1 MMSHADQS
9 IPKINTGVS
18 GFDHISFGG
27 LPEARTTLVAGTSG
41 SAKTVFASHFLAAGI
56 QQFDEAG
63 VFITFEEPAAEI
75 RRNMRGFGW
84 DVANWEDDGKW
95 TFIDASPTP
104 GAEPILTGDF
114 DFGGLLVRIEA
125 AISRTNAK
133 RVALDS
139 LGAVFAEF
147 SDAAT
152 VRRELLRITA
162 SLRELG
168 VTSVLTVERTDEYG
182 EIARFGVEE
191 FVADNVI
198 ILRNALDA
206 EKRRRTLEVLKF
218 RGTTHA
224 KGEYPF
230 SVVPHKGVEVIPLAA
245 IGLTQGSTNIRVT
258 SGNAKL
264 DEMCGGGFFRD
275 SVILVS
281 GATGTGKTLSATQF
295 IGAGAQAGE
304 KCLFLAFEESHDQL
318 SRNAASWGYDFG
330 SLEAKGTL
338 RVSCVY
344 PEMQS
349 LEDHLISIRDQI
361 DEFQPDR
368 VAVDSLSALERISSE
383 KGFREFCIGLT
394 SFVKQKEIATMV
406 TSTTP
411 TLLGGTS
418 VTEAHIST
426 ITDSI
431 VLLRY
436 VEMFGEMRR
445 GLTVL
450 KMRGSIHEKSIR
462 EYRIDKTGMTLGAQ
476 FRNVVGILSGN
487 PHNVAPDEAER
498 LAQLFEE

>member
-1 MMSHADQS
+1 MPTSADQT
-9 IPKINTGVS
+9 IPKITTGLS

-41 SAKTVFASHFLAAGI
+41 SAKTVFAAHFLAAGI
-56 QQFDEAG
+56 ISFDEAG
-63 VFITFEEPAAEI
+63 VFVTFEEPAGEI

-84 DVANWEDDGKW
+84 NVEGWEEEGKW
-95 TFIDASPTP
+95 AFVDASPSP
-104 GAEPILTGDF
+104 SVEPILTGDF
-114 DFGGLLVRIEA
+114 DFGGLLVRIES
-125 AISRTNAK
+125 AISRTSAK
-133 RVALDS
+133 RVVLDS

-147 SDAAT
+147 SDSAT

-168 VTSVLTVERTDEYG
+168 VTSVLTVERTHEFG

-191 FVADNVI
+191 FVADNVV
-198 ILRNALDA
+198 ILRNALDG

-230 SVVPHKGVEVIPLAA
+230 SVVPQKGIEVIPLAA

-258 SGNAKL
+258 SGNEKL

-295 IGAGAQAGE
+295 IGAGARAGE
-304 KCLFLAFEESHDQL
+304 KCLLLAFEESHDQL
-318 SRNAASWGYDFG
+318 SRNATSWGHDFAT
-330 SLEAKGTL
+330 LEANGKL
-338 RVSCVY
+338 RVSCIY
-344 PEMQS
+344 PEVQS

-361 DEFQPDR
+361 EAFRPDR
-368 VAVDSLSALERISSE
+368 VAVDSLSALERVSTE

-394 SFVKQKEIATMV
+394 SFVKQKEIVTLV

-431 VLLRY
+431 ILLRY

-450 KMRGSIHEKSIR
+450 KMRGSLHEKSIR
-462 EYRIDKTGMTLGAQ
+462 EYHIDQNGMTLGAQ

-487 PHNVAPDEAER
+487 PHNVPIDETER
-498 LAQLFEE
+498 LGKLFDA